1 MIDGELFGLS
11 QASMTDCVLGGR
23 IRCEVLPFLTV
34 LARAAQ
40 QAGFELAVASGFR
53 DFERQKWIWDA
64 KASGERPLLDERGQP
79 LDARQLTDRERM
91 WAILRWS
98 ALPGASRHHWGT
110 EVDVFD
116 RSSLPAGETLS
127 LTVAETRPG
136 GPFAAFHQWLDRYLA
151 SAENPGF
158 YRPYDRDR
166 GGVAP
171 EPWHLS
177 YAPVADRFQRELTVL
192 RLREFL
198 SGQSFAL
205 KPLVMQNLE
214 NIHERFVRVPEYGAH

>member
-116 RSSLPAGETLS
+116 RSSLPAGETLW
-127 LTVAETRPG
+127 A
-136 GPFAAFHQWLDRYLA
+136 A
-151 SAENPGF
+151 SAGPPALGWRKPALAAPLPRFTNGWTVTSPVRRIPVFIGPTTGIAAGWPRNPG
-158 YRPYDRDR
+158 
-166 GGVAP
+166 
-171 EPWHLS
+171 
-177 YAPVADRFQRELTVL
+177 
-192 RLREFL
+192 
-198 SGQSFAL
+198 
-205 KPLVMQNLE
+205 
-214 NIHERFVRVPEYGAH
+214 I